1 MFPLESVSCLP
12 PTPLLLGVPLSPLL
26 KVLGQYSGMADPKEG
41 ALPTKMENGSGVLA
55 DDIPNNKELSRM
67 LVDLENFNFEAHG
80 Q

>member
-1 MFPLESVSCLP
+1 
-12 PTPLLLGVPLSPLL
+12 
-26 KVLGQYSGMADPKEG
+26 MADPKEG

-55 DDIPNNKELSRM
+55 DDTPVYKEVPRI